1 MYNNSILSYP
11 IHHPNSS
18 PHIFFLT
25 PSLQDVPFS
34 WGPGSSGDVSEPRC
48 LELLR
53 REARPEAAQWCWR
66 HDVLNV
72 LQEMGPPWN
81 AMEIHGRCGEYESE

>member
-1 MYNNSILSYP
+1 MYNNSILSSP
-11 IHHPNSS
+11 IHL
-18 PHIFFLT
+18 FLT

-53 REARPEAAQWCWR
+53 REARPAAQWCWR